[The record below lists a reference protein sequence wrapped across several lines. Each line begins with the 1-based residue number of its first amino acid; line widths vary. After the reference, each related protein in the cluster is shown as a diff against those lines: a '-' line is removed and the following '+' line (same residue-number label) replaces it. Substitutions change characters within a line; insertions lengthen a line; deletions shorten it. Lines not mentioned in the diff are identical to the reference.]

1 MAASAN
7 PNDVIQL
14 PRLRPGDLGT
24 LMLELSSTCRGIASA
39 LTHAAKAKTRSADLA
54 ALPDQIDFRAL
65 GSSARDIDIEGD
77 LGIVPKLIVR
87 DHNRHRS

>member
-54 ALPDQIDFRAL
+54 ALPDQIL
-65 GSSARDIDIEGD
+65 SSA
-77 LGIVPKLIVR
+77 P
-87 DHNRHRS
+87 